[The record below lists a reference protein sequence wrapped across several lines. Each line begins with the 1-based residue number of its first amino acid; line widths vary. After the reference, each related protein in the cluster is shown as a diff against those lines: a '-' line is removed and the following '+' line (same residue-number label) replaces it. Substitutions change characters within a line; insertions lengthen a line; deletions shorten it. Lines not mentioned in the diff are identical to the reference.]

1 MSELL
6 DIAFISGLIGATMR
20 MATPIIFA
28 TLGEILSERAGVLN
42 LGIEGIM
49 LMGAMTGFL
58 VTFTSGSIWLGVL
71 AAAGVGML
79 LGLLMAFLA
88 VYLGLSQHVSGLGIT
103 LFATGLAMFVYR
115 LHFGSPTVPPII
127 EPFKQISIPLLS
139 KIPVIGPGL
148 FTQYSLTYI
157 AWLLIP
163 ILSILLYRT
172 KIGLK
177 IRTVGENPVVADT
190 VGVNVLLTRTLC
202 LAAGGALMGVGG
214 AFLTLAHQNMFL
226 IDVIGGRGWVAIAMV
241 IFGNWDPFKGALGAL
256 IFGFLDGLQLRLQGV
271 GVDSLSADHRG
282 PDQCFPQSHR
292 TGGTAEALPP
302 GGKGR
307 LGRSNGD
314 CRMSNAGSG
323 FPAANQSS

>member
-1 MSELL
+1 MS
-6 DIAFISGLIGATMR
+6 DFISVIFISGLIGAMMR

-58 VTFTSGSIWLGVL
+58 VTFSSGSVWLGVL
-71 AAAGVGML
+71 AAAGIGMIL
-79 LGLLMAFLA
+79 ALLMAFLA

-103 LFATGLAMFVYR
+103 LFSTGLAMFIYR

-127 EPFKQISIPLLS
+127 QPFKQISLPILS
-139 KIPVIGPGL
+139 KIPLIGPGL

-157 AWLLIP
+157 AW
-163 ILSILLYRT
+163 ILVLVLWILLYKT
-172 KIGLK
+172 NLGLK

-190 VGVNVLLTRTLC
+190 VGVDVTRTRTLC
-202 LAAGGALMGVGG
+202 LVAGGALMGIGG

-241 IFGNWDPFKGALGAL
+241 IFGNWNPVKGALGAL
-256 IFGFLDGLQLRLQGV
+256 LFGLMDGLQLRLQTV
-271 GVDSLSADHRG
+271 GIAIPFHIFLMIPYLLTIFALISVSRSA
-282 PDQCFPQSHR
+282 SV
-292 TGGTAEALPP
+292 
-302 GGKGR
+302 
-307 LGRSNGD
+307 
-314 CRMSNAGSG
+314 
-323 FPAANQSS
+323 PAALLKPYRREEKGG

>member
-1 MSELL
+1 MGEIL

-28 TLGEILSERAGVLN
+28 TLGEILAERSGVLN

-58 VTFTSGSIWLGVL
+58 VTFSSGSIWLGVL
-71 AAAGVGML
+71 AAAMVGMV

-88 VYLGLSQHVSGLGIT
+88 VNLGLSQHVSGLGIT
-103 LFATGLAMFVYR
+103 LFATGLAMYIYR

-127 EPFKQISIPLLS
+127 QPFKQIALPVLS

-148 FTQYSLTYI
+148 FTQYSLTYV

-163 ILSILLYRT
+163 VLSILLYKT

-190 VGVNVLLTRTLC
+190 VGVNVTLTRTLC
-202 LAAGGALMGVGG
+202 LVAGGALMGIGG

-241 IFGNWDPFKGALGAL
+241 IFGNWDPVKGTIGAL
-256 IFGFLDGLQLRLQGV
+256 IFGFMDGLQLRLQSV
-271 GVDSLSADHRG
+271 GVAIPFHIFLMI
-282 PDQCFPQSHR
+282 PYLL
-292 TGGTAEALPP
+292 TIVALISVS
-302 GGKGR
+302 R
-307 LGRSNGD
+307 R
-314 CRMSNAGSG
+314 AAV
-323 FPAANQSS
+323 PAALLKPYRREEKGG

>member
-6 DIAFISGLIGATMR
+6 DVAFLAGLIGATMR

-28 TLGEILSERAGVLN
+28 TLGEILAERSGVLN

-58 VTFTSGSIWLGVL
+58 VTFNSGSIWAGVL
-71 AAAGVGML
+71 AAAMVGML

-88 VYLGLSQHVSGLGIT
+88 VNLGLSQHVSGLGIT
-103 LFATGLAMFVYR
+103 LFATGLAMFIYR
-115 LHFGSPTVPPII
+115 LHFGSPTVPPTI
-127 EPFKQISIPLLS
+127 EPFKQIALPLLS
-139 KIPVIGPGL
+139 KIPLVGPGL

-157 AWLLIP
+157 VWLLIP
-163 ILSILLYRT
+163 AMSILLYKTRL
-172 KIGLK
+172 GLK

-190 VGVNVLLTRTLC
+190 VGVNVTLTRTLC
-202 LAAGGALMGVGG
+202 LVFGGALMGIGG

-256 IFGFLDGLQLRLQGV
+256 IFGFLDGLQLRLQGLGIAISFHLFLMIPYLLTIV
-271 GVDSLSADHRG
+271 
-282 PDQCFPQSHR
+282 
-292 TGGTAEALPP
+292 ALISVSRRAAVPAGLLKP
-302 GGKGR
+302 YRREEKG
-307 LGRSNGD
+307 
-314 CRMSNAGSG
+314 
-323 FPAANQSS
+323 

>member
-1 MSELL
+1 
-6 DIAFISGLIGATMR
+6 
-20 MATPIIFA
+20 
-28 TLGEILSERAGVLN
+28 
-42 LGIEGIM
+42 M

-58 VTFTSGSIWLGVL
+58 VTFSSGSLWLGVL
-71 AAAGVGML
+71 AGAGVGML

-103 LFATGLAMFVYR
+103 LFATGLAMFIYR

-127 EPFKQISIPLLS
+127 QPFKQITIPLLS

-163 ILSILLYRT
+163 IISILLYRT

-202 LAAGGALMGVGG
+202 LVGGGALMGVGG

-226 IDVIGGRGWVAIAMV
+226 IDVVGGRGWVAIAMV
-241 IFGNWDPFKGALGAL
+241 IFGNWDPLKGAFGAL
-256 IFGFLDGLQLRLQGV
+256 IFGFLDGLQLRLQGMGIAV
-271 GVDSLSADHRG
+271 SFHLFLMIPYLLTIVALISVSRKASIPAGLLKPYR
-282 PDQCFPQSHR
+282 R
-292 TGGTAEALPP
+292 EEKGG
-302 GGKGR
+302 
-307 LGRSNGD
+307 
-314 CRMSNAGSG
+314 
-323 FPAANQSS
+323 

>member
-1 MSELL
+1 MGEML
-6 DIAFISGLIGATMR
+6 DIAFISGLIGAMMR

-28 TLGEILSERAGVLN
+28 TLGEILAERSGVLN

-58 VTFTSGSIWLGVL
+58 VTFTSGSVWLGVL
-71 AAAGVGML
+71 AAAAVGML

-88 VYLGLSQHVSGLGIT
+88 VNLGLSQHVSGLGIT
-103 LFATGLAMFVYR
+103 LFATGLAMYVYR

-127 EPFKQISIPLLS
+127 QPFKQITLPILS

-163 ILSILLYRT
+163 AMSILLYKT
-172 KIGLK
+172 QLGLK

-190 VGVNVLLTRTLC
+190 VGVNVALTRTLC
-202 LAAGGALMGVGG
+202 LVAGGALMGVGG

-241 IFGNWDPFKGALGAL
+241 IFGNWDPVKGAVGAL
-256 IFGFLDGLQLRLQGV
+256 IFGFLDGLQLRLQGM
-271 GVDSLSADHRG
+271 GVAISFHVFLMIPYLLTIIALISVSRRAAVPAGLLKAYR
-282 PDQCFPQSHR
+282 R
-292 TGGTAEALPP
+292 EEKGG
-302 GGKGR
+302 
-307 LGRSNGD
+307 
-314 CRMSNAGSG
+314 
-323 FPAANQSS
+323 

>member
-1 MSELL
+1 MNELL

-71 AAAGVGML
+71 AGAGVGML

-103 LFATGLAMFVYR
+103 LFATGLAMFIYR

-127 EPFKQISIPLLS
+127 QPFKQITIPLLS

-163 ILSILLYRT
+163 ALSILLYKT

-202 LAAGGALMGVGG
+202 LVAGGALMGVGG

-241 IFGNWDPFKGALGAL
+241 IFGNWDPLKGAFGAL
-256 IFGFLDGLQLRLQGV
+256 IFGFLDALQLRLQGLGIAV
-271 GVDSLSADHRG
+271 SFHLFLMIPYLLTIVALISVSRKASIPASLLKPYR
-282 PDQCFPQSHR
+282 R
-292 TGGTAEALPP
+292 EEKGG
-302 GGKGR
+302 
-307 LGRSNGD
+307 
-314 CRMSNAGSG
+314 
-323 FPAANQSS
+323 

>member
-1 MSELL
+1 MDEIIN
-6 DIAFISGLIGATMR
+6 IAFISGLIGATMR

-28 TLGEILSERAGVLN
+28 TLGEILAERAGVLN

-58 VTFTSGSIWLGVL
+58 VTFASGSLWLGVL
-71 AAAGVGML
+71 AGAGVGML

-103 LFATGLAMFVYR
+103 LFATGLAMFIYR

-127 EPFKQISIPLLS
+127 QPFNQITIPLLS
-139 KIPVIGPGL
+139 KIPIIGPGL

-163 ILSILLYRT
+163 IISILLYRT

-202 LAAGGALMGVGG
+202 LVGGGALMGVGG

-241 IFGNWDPFKGALGAL
+241 IFGNWDPLKGACGAL
-256 IFGFLDGLQLRLQGV
+256 IFGFLDGLQLRLQGMGIAISFHLFLMIPYLLTIV
-271 GVDSLSADHRG
+271 ALISVSRKASVPAGLLKPYR
-282 PDQCFPQSHR
+282 R
-292 TGGTAEALPP
+292 EEKGG
-302 GGKGR
+302 
-307 LGRSNGD
+307 
-314 CRMSNAGSG
+314 
-323 FPAANQSS
+323 

>member
-6 DIAFISGLIGATMR
+6 DIAIVSGLIGATMR

-58 VTFTSGSIWLGVL
+58 VTYSSGSIWLGVL
-71 AAAGVGML
+71 AAAGIGMV

-103 LFATGLAMFVYR
+103 LFATGLAMFIYR

-127 EPFKQISIPLLS
+127 EPFKQITIPLLS

-163 ILSILLYRT
+163 ALSILLYKT

-202 LAAGGALMGVGG
+202 LVAGGALMGIGG

-241 IFGNWDPFKGALGAL
+241 IFGNWDPVKGACGAL
-256 IFGFLDGLQLRLQGV
+256 IFGFLDGLQLRLQGL
-271 GVDSLSADHRG
+271 GVAISFHVFLMIPYLLTIVALISVSRKASVPAGLLKPYR
-282 PDQCFPQSHR
+282 R
-292 TGGTAEALPP
+292 EEKGG
-302 GGKGR
+302 
-307 LGRSNGD
+307 
-314 CRMSNAGSG
+314 
-323 FPAANQSS
+323 

>member
-6 DIAFISGLIGATMR
+6 DIAFISGLMGATMR

-58 VTFTSGSIWLGVL
+58 VTFNSGSIWLGVL

-103 LFATGLAMFVYR
+103 LFATGLAMFIYR

-163 ILSILLYRT
+163 ILAILLYRT
-172 KIGLK
+172 KVGLK

-202 LAAGGALMGVGG
+202 VVAGGALMGIGG

-241 IFGNWDPFKGALGAL
+241 IFGNWDPFKGAVGAL

-271 GVDSLSADHRG
+271 GVAVSFHLFLMIPYLLTIVALISVSRKATVPAGLLKPYR
-282 PDQCFPQSHR
+282 R
-292 TGGTAEALPP
+292 EEKGG
-302 GGKGR
+302 
-307 LGRSNGD
+307 
-314 CRMSNAGSG
+314 
-323 FPAANQSS
+323 

>member
-6 DIAFISGLIGATMR
+6 DIAFMSGLIGATMR

-58 VTFTSGSIWLGVL
+58 VTYSSGSIWLGVL

-103 LFATGLAMFVYR
+103 LFATGLAMFIYR

-127 EPFKQISIPLLS
+127 EPFKQISLPILS
-139 KIPVIGPGL
+139 KIPLIGPGL

-157 AWLLIP
+157 AWLLVP

-190 VGVNVLLTRTLC
+190 VGVNVLLVRTLC
-202 LAAGGALMGVGG
+202 LVAGGALMGIGG

-241 IFGNWDPFKGALGAL
+241 IFGNWNPYKGAMGAL
-256 IFGFLDGLQLRLQGV
+256 MFGFLDGLQLRLQGLGIAISFHV
-271 GVDSLSADHRG
+271 FLMIPYLLTIVALISVSRKASVPAGLLKPYR
-282 PDQCFPQSHR
+282 R
-292 TGGTAEALPP
+292 EEKGG
-302 GGKGR
+302 
-307 LGRSNGD
+307 
-314 CRMSNAGSG
+314 
-323 FPAANQSS
+323 

>member
-6 DIAFISGLIGATMR
+6 NLAFISGLIGATMR

-28 TLGEILSERAGVLN
+28 TLGEILAERAGVLN

-58 VTFTSGSIWLGVL
+58 VTFNSGSIWAGVL
-71 AAAGVGML
+71 AAAMVGML

-88 VYLGLSQHVSGLGIT
+88 VNLGLSQHVAGLGIT
-103 LFATGLAMFVYR
+103 LFATGLAMFIYR
-115 LHFGSPTVPPII
+115 LHFGSPTVPPTID
-127 EPFKQISIPLLS
+127 PFKQISLPLLA
-139 KIPVIGPGL
+139 KIPIIGPGL

-163 ILSILLYRT
+163 ALSILLYKTRL
-172 KIGLK
+172 GLK

-190 VGVNVLLTRTLC
+190 VGVNVTLTRTLC
-202 LAAGGALMGVGG
+202 LVFGGALMGIGG

-256 IFGFLDGLQLRLQGV
+256 IFGFLDGLQLRLQGL
-271 GVDSLSADHRG
+271 GIAISFHLFLMI
-282 PDQCFPQSHR
+282 PYLL
-292 TGGTAEALPP
+292 TIIALISVSRRAAVPAGLLKP
-302 GGKGR
+302 YRREEKG
-307 LGRSNGD
+307 
-314 CRMSNAGSG
+314 
-323 FPAANQSS
+323 

>member
-6 DIAFISGLIGATMR
+6 DVAFISGLIGAMMR

-28 TLGEILSERAGVLN
+28 TLGEILAERSGVLN

-58 VTFTSGSIWLGVL
+58 VTFNSGSIWAGVL
-71 AAAGVGML
+71 AAAMVGML

-88 VYLGLSQHVSGLGIT
+88 VNLGLSQHVSGLGIT
-103 LFATGLAMFVYR
+103 LFATGLAMFIYR
-115 LHFGSPTVPPII
+115 LHFGSPTVPPTI
-127 EPFKQISIPLLS
+127 EPFRQITLPLLS
-139 KIPVIGPGL
+139 KIPIIGPGL

-157 AWLLIP
+157 AWLLVP
-163 ILSILLYRT
+163 AMSILLYKT
-172 KIGLK
+172 KLGLK

-190 VGVNVLLTRTLC
+190 VGVNVTLTRTLC
-202 LAAGGALMGVGG
+202 LIFGGALMGIGG

-256 IFGFLDGLQLRLQGV
+256 IFGFLDGLQLRLQGMGIAISFHLFLMIPYLLTIV
-271 GVDSLSADHRG
+271 
-282 PDQCFPQSHR
+282 
-292 TGGTAEALPP
+292 ALISVSRRAAVPAGLLKP
-302 GGKGR
+302 YRREEKG
-307 LGRSNGD
+307 
-314 CRMSNAGSG
+314 
-323 FPAANQSS
+323 